1 MNASLEAWLAEREH
15 DMGDV
20 DRMVPVRGA
29 ERFRMAISGKFR
41 QVKKPS
47 TKGINGIH
55 KRRQKKVLL

>member
-20 DRMVPVRGA
+20 DRTVPVRGE
-29 ERFRMAISGKFR
+29 ERFRMAMCGKFR
-41 QVKKPS
+41 QVRKPS
-47 TKGINGIH
+47 AKGINGMH